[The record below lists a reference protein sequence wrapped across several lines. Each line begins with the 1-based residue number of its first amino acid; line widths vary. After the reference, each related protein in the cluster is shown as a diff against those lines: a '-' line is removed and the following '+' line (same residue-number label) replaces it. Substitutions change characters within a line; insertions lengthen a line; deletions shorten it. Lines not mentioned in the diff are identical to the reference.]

1 MSDSTGKTLGIMGHK
16 FRAVKTRTNRHLRV
30 SKTQGDIKHRWETGS
45 TRERPPVV
53 KLGDRSKI

>member
-16 FRAVKTRTNRHLRV
+16 FRAVRTGTNRYLRV
-30 SKTQGDIKHRWETGS
+30 SETLGISGS
-45 TRERPPVV
+45 TRQRPPVV